1 MLSNNIYLIFNV
13 VEVVPINAYIIA
25 AFLTLISTSPED
37 FSINQQQNKNSSFL
51 KLQTHTLYGQTFV
64 TIRHF

>member
-13 VEVVPINAYIIA
+13 VEVVPINAYIIT

-37 FSINQQQNKNSSFL
+37 FSINQQQNKNS
-51 KLQTHTLYGQTFV
+51 
-64 TIRHF
+64 

>member
-13 VEVVPINAYIIA
+13 VEVVPINAYVI
-25 AFLTLISTSPED
+25 LTLISTSPED
-37 FSINQQQNKNSSFL
+37 FSINQQQNKNFSCL
-51 KLQTHTLYGQTFV
+51 KLQTHTLYGQTFM

>member
-37 FSINQQQNKNSSFL
+37 FSINQQQNKNS
-51 KLQTHTLYGQTFV
+51 
-64 TIRHF
+64 